1 MLWVVIGILLKIL
14 VVVSIALGTVAYL
27 IYVERKVAAYAQ
39 DRVGPNRAGKE
50 LGIPFGLLQPLADG
64 AKMVLKEDVIPG
76 YVSRPLYMLAP
87 MIAIVAAM
95 IGFAVVPFGP
105 VGPNQIMN
113 FQIAPNINIGI
124 LYVFAIGSLAVYG
137 VILAGW
143 ASNNKY
149 AFIGALRS
157 SAQLISYEI
166 PLAMSI
172 LGMVLIAGSLD
183 LNQIVN
189 WQDRQG
195 LGRVRPADR
204 VLALPGQR
212 LRRDQPAAVRPA
224 RVGAGA
230 GRRLSHRVF
239 GHEVRH
245 VLPGRIPA
253 RDHRELPD
261 GHPVLRRL
269 GPSLRPRSEPDRV
282 RQRGAQGDRAAGQG
296 RPDDPLHHVGA
307 VDPAAVPLRPAHG
320 PGLEVAHPA
329 GPGQPGGH
337 GRDRA
342 TDLLSQDRR
351 IPESTSQ
358 TSFPKESDRCE
369 PTTRN

>member
-1 MLWVVIGILLKIL
+1 MLWVAIGILLKIL
-14 VVVSIALGTVAYL
+14 VAVSIALGTVAYL

-76 YVSRPLYMLAP
+76 YVSKPLYMLAP
-87 MIAIVAAM
+87 VIAIVAAM

-137 VILAGW
+137 IILAGW

-189 WQDRQG
+189 WQDRRVWGVFVQPIGFLLFLVSAFAETNRLPFDLPESEQELVGGYHTEYSSMKFALFFMGEYANMIAASAMMVTLFLGGWTLPVGG
-195 LGRVRPADR
+195 LNQPAGSIALGVAHIIIFMAKVACLMGLFIWVRWMWPRFRYDQLMDLGWR
-204 VLALPGQR
+204 RFLPLALFNI
-212 LRRDQPAAVRPA
+212 L
-224 RVGAGA
+224 
-230 GRRLSHRVF
+230 
-239 GHEVRH
+239 
-245 VLPGRIPA
+245 
-253 RDHRELPD
+253 
-261 GHPVLRRL
+261 
-269 GPSLRPRSEPDRV
+269 
-282 RQRGAQGDRAAGQG
+282 
-296 RPDDPLHHVGA
+296 
-307 VDPAAVPLRPAHG
+307 
-320 PGLEVAHPA
+320 
-329 GPGQPGGH
+329 
-337 GRDRA
+337 A
-342 TDLLSQDRR
+342 TALWLWMV
-351 IPESTSQ
+351 
-358 TSFPKESDRCE
+358 
-369 PTTRN
+369 

>member
-1 MLWVVIGILLKIL
+1 MLWVAIGILLKIL

-39 DRVGPNRAGKE
+39 DRIGPNRAGKE

-87 MIAIVAAM
+87 VIAIVAAM

-105 VGPNQIMN
+105 VGPNQIMD
-113 FQIAPNINIGI
+113 FQIAPNIDIGI

-149 AFIGALRS
+149 AFIGGLRS
-157 SAQLISYEI
+157 SAQFISYEI

-183 LNQIVN
+183 LNQIIN
-189 WQDRQG
+189 WQDRRVWGVFVQPIG
-195 LGRVRPADR
+195 FLLFLVSAFAETNRLPFDLPESEQELVGGFHTEYSAMKFGMFFLGEY
-204 VLALPGQR
+204 L
-212 LRRDQPAAVRPA
+212 
-224 RVGAGA
+224 
-230 GRRLSHRVF
+230 
-239 GHEVRH
+239 H
-245 VLPGRIPA
+245 VITVS
-253 RDHRELPD
+253 LPD

-269 GPSLRPRSEPDRV
+269 GPSLRAQSEPDRV
-282 RQRGAQGDRAAGQG
+282 LERGVQGDGTAVQG

-307 VDPAAVPLRPAHG
+307 VDLAPVPLRPAHG
-320 PGLEVAHPA
+320 SGLEVAHPA
-329 GPGQPGGH
+329 GTGEPGGH
-337 GRDRA
+337 GGDRA
-342 TDLLSQDRR
+342 TDLLIKIENS
-351 IPESTSQ
+351 
-358 TSFPKESDRCE
+358 
-369 PTTRN
+369 

>member
-1 MLWVVIGILLKIL
+1 MLWVAIGILLKIL

-87 MIAIVAAM
+87 VIAIVAAM

-105 VGPNQIMN
+105 VGPNQIMD

-137 VILAGW
+137 IILAGW

-172 LGMVLIAGSLD
+172 LGMVLIARSLD

-189 WQDRQG
+189 WQDSNVWGEYLHLITVSYLTVILFFGGWDLPFVLDQNQTG
-195 LGRVRPADR
+195 FLSAVFKVFVLLFKVALMILFIMWVRWTLPRFRYDHLMDLAWKSLIP
-204 VLALPGQR
+204 LALVN
-212 LRRDQPAAVRPA
+212 LVATAAIVQLIYSA
-224 RVGAGA
+224 R
-230 GRRLSHRVF
+230 
-239 GHEVRH
+239 
-245 VLPGRIPA
+245 
-253 RDHRELPD
+253 
-261 GHPVLRRL
+261 
-269 GPSLRPRSEPDRV
+269 
-282 RQRGAQGDRAAGQG
+282 
-296 RPDDPLHHVGA
+296 
-307 VDPAAVPLRPAHG
+307 
-320 PGLEVAHPA
+320 
-329 GPGQPGGH
+329 
-337 GRDRA
+337 
-342 TDLLSQDRR
+342 
-351 IPESTSQ
+351 
-358 TSFPKESDRCE
+358 
-369 PTTRN
+369 